1 MLVVS
6 IECLFICVI
15 HATIPS
21 QCDPKSDVAFVVL
34 RYNAAKTTSLFNLV
48 NSALDATHKKILE
61 ESRLLSVFRSCFFRL
76 SIITALAPISSTFAS
91 GNHDLTNLDKS
102 KNYGFETIKL
112 GANMDLFAA
121 SRNFGPENGKSELKL
136 REVELSFEAPINP
149 WLYGM
154 IFITKP
160 SDEPFDV
167 EEAAVLADLRYGIR
181 LKAGKY
187 RNEFGLI
194 NTIHEPERPQVSLPL
209 PISEFLGDE
218 QLRETGITIGKK
230 IEFGNGLRGGVSLA
244 LLNSEN
250 EIAFNQAQSKD
261 KAYSGK
267 LYYGYES
274 SATAYQLGFSALT
287 GKNDAAGNL
296 STNLQAFD
304 FRYMLQPNYASKY
317 DYPARFMFFGEV
329 LYNQREITTSNTN
342 KALGYWAVADY
353 QFIPAH
359 HIGIGLES
367 TENILDKS
375 IKSEAYSMHYSWY
388 YSSHGRLQLEARRL
402 NSDNA
407 DNGLEILLQWNIV
420 LSPHS
425 EKPFL
430 PILKY

>member
-1 MLVVS
+1 M
-6 IECLFICVI
+6 
-15 HATIPS
+15 
-21 QCDPKSDVAFVVL
+21 
-34 RYNAAKTTSLFNLV
+34 
-48 NSALDATHKKILE
+48 
-61 ESRLLSVFRSCFFRL
+61 LSVFRSCFFSL
-76 SIITALAPISSTFAS
+76 SIITVLAPLSPAFANS
-91 GNHDLTNLDKS
+91 RHDLTHLDKP
-102 KNYGFETIKL
+102 KNYGFETVKL
-112 GANMDLFAA
+112 GANLDLFAA
-121 SRNFGPENGKSELKL
+121 SRDFGPESGKGELKL
-136 REVELSFEAPINP
+136 REVELSLEAQINP

-154 IFITKP
+154 IFLTKP

-167 EEAAVLADLRYGIR
+167 EEAAVLADLLYGIR
-181 LKAGKY
+181 LKAGQY

-194 NTIHEPERPQVSLPL
+194 NTIHEPERAQVSLPL
-209 PISEFLGDE
+209 PVSEFLGDE
-218 QLRETGITIGKK
+218 QLREPGVTIGKIFK
-230 IEFGNGLRGGVSLA
+230 FGGGHKGGVSLA
-244 LLNSEN
+244 LLSSEN

-267 LYYGYES
+267 LYYGYRS
-274 SATAYQLGFSALT
+274 PVMAYQLGFSALT

-304 FRYMLQPNYASKY
+304 FRYMLQPDFASNY

-367 TENILDKS
+367 TESILDKS
-375 IKSEAYSMHYSWY
+375 VKSEAYSTHYSWY

-402 NSDNA
+402 NIDNA
-407 DNGLEILLQWNIV
+407 DDGLEVLLQWNIV
-420 LSPHS
+420 LGPHS

-430 PILKY
+430 SVLE